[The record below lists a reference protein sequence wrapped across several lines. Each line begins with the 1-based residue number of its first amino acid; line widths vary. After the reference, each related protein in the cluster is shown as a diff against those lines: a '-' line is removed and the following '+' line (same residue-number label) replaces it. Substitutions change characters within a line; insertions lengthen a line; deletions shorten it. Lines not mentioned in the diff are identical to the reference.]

1 MAQAPDKP
9 IAILFGSESGN
20 AEGAAGQVRDFLSKA
35 GHESRVI
42 DMQDVEGEKL
52 IEEALVLIVTST
64 YGNGDPPFNAMDLHD
79 YIDRDDVDLCGLRF
93 AVCALGDSTY
103 THFARCGREFD
114 QFLGA
119 RGATRIF
126 DRVEIDGHD
135 FLDAKVKEFSESV
148 ISYLSANS
156 GS

>member
-1 MAQAPDKP
+1 MAKAPDRP

-20 AEGAAGQVRDFLSKA
+20 AEGAAGQVRDFLSQA

-42 DMQDVEGEKL
+42 DMQDFEGERL
-52 IEEALVLIVTST
+52 IEESLVLIVSST

-79 YIDRDDVDLCGLRF
+79 YIDDESLDLSGLRF

-114 QFLGA
+114 EFLGE
-119 RGATRIF
+119 RGATRVV
-126 DRVEIDGHD
+126 DRVDIDGHEM
-135 FLDAKVKEFSESV
+135 LDMKVKEFSDAV
-148 ISYLSANS
+148 IAYLSTA
-156 GS
+156 G